1 MSRLLGR
8 AGTGNCW
15 PASPA
20 RRRKPIHRA
29 RSRWW
34 CPFPPGGS
42 TDAAARIMA
51 ERMRAPLGQPI
62 VIENVGGAGGSIGV
76 GRVARAAPD
85 GYTFD
90 IGQWDTHVGSIIYKL
105 DYDLE
110 KDFEPIALISNNP
123 QLMVAKKDLPAD
135 NLNDLVAWMKANPG
149 KINFVNQNAA
159 ANVTGVLFENLTKQK
174 VQFIPYRGAGPAM
187 TDLVSGTVD
196 LLVVQGAVALPQ
208 IRGGKIKALAN
219 LSPQRSASMPDI
231 PTADETGV
239 PGLYMSGWFGFFAP
253 KGTPKDVIARLN
265 AATVEALAD
274 PAIQKRFTEL
284 GLDVAPRAQQT
295 PEGLAAFQKVE
306 IDKWWPII
314 KAAGIGDAGAVR
326 AGTEATFGM
335 KMDGKTVLITG
346 STDGVGRYVAAR
358 LAAAGAKVLIHG
370 RDEERAKTLVD
381 EIGREGRGEAVF
393 YPADLSSLAGAR
405 QLAEAVTAEHKRLDV
420 FISNAGIGSRTSGPE
435 RRISADGHELR
446 FAVNYLS
453 GFLLALS
460 ACCRS

>member
-1 MSRLLGR
+1 MSRLLVALALAV
-8 AGTGNCW
+8 AGIVSAQAQSYPT
-15 PASPA
+15 
-20 RRRKPIHRA
+20 RPITLVV
-29 RSRWW
+29 
-34 CPFPPGGS
+34 PFPPGGS

-51 ERMRAPLGQPI
+51 ERMRAPLGQSI

-110 KDFEPIALISNNP
+110 KDFSPIALISTNP
-123 QLMVAKKDLPAD
+123 QLMVAKNGLPAN
-135 NLNDLVAWMKANPG
+135 NLGDLVTWMKANPG

-159 ANVTGVLFENLTKQK
+159 ANVTGVMFENLTKQK

-187 TDLVSGTVD
+187 TDLVAGEVD

-253 KGTPKDVIARLN
+253 KGTPKEIIAKLN

-295 PEGLAAFQKVE
+295 PEGLAAFQKTE

-314 KAAGIGDAGAVR
+314 KAAGIGVQA
-326 AGTEATFGM
+326 
-335 KMDGKTVLITG
+335 
-346 STDGVGRYVAAR
+346 
-358 LAAAGAKVLIHG
+358 
-370 RDEERAKTLVD
+370 
-381 EIGREGRGEAVF
+381 
-393 YPADLSSLAGAR
+393 
-405 QLAEAVTAEHKRLDV
+405 Q
-420 FISNAGIGSRTSGPE
+420 
-435 RRISADGHELR
+435 
-446 FAVNYLS
+446 
-453 GFLLALS
+453 
-460 ACCRS
+460 

>member
-1 MSRLLGR
+1 MRKLFAAAILAVVAGVTGAQAQTYPSR
-8 AGTGNCW
+8 
-15 PASPA
+15 
-20 RRRKPIHRA
+20 PITLVV
-29 RSRWW
+29 
-34 CPFPPGGS
+34 PFPPGGS

-51 ERMRAPLGQPI
+51 ERMRATLGQSV

-110 KDFEPIALISNNP
+110 KDFEPIGLISNNP
-123 QLMVAKKDLPAD
+123 QLMVAKNDLPAS
-135 NLNDLVAWMKANPG
+135 DLAELVTWMKANPG

-196 LLVVQGAVALPQ
+196 LVVVQGAIALPQ

-219 LSPQRSASMPDI
+219 LSAQRSASMPDI

-239 PGLYMSGWFGFFAP
+239 PGLYMSGWFGFFAAKRP
-253 KGTPKDVIARLN
+253 AEDVIARPN

-284 GLDVAPRAQQT
+284 GLDIAPLQQQT
-295 PEGLAAFQKVE
+295 PEGLAAFQKAE
-306 IDKWWPII
+306 IEKWWPII
-314 KAAGIGDAGAVR
+314 KTAGIGAQA
-326 AGTEATFGM
+326 
-335 KMDGKTVLITG
+335 
-346 STDGVGRYVAAR
+346 
-358 LAAAGAKVLIHG
+358 
-370 RDEERAKTLVD
+370 
-381 EIGREGRGEAVF
+381 
-393 YPADLSSLAGAR
+393 
-405 QLAEAVTAEHKRLDV
+405 Q
-420 FISNAGIGSRTSGPE
+420 
-435 RRISADGHELR
+435 
-446 FAVNYLS
+446 
-453 GFLLALS
+453 
-460 ACCRS
+460 

>member
-1 MSRLLGR
+1 MRKEPLVALALAILAGIAGAQAQTYPSR
-8 AGTGNCW
+8 
-15 PASPA
+15 
-20 RRRKPIHRA
+20 PITLVV
-29 RSRWW
+29 
-34 CPFPPGGS
+34 PFPPGGS

-110 KDFEPIALISNNP
+110 KDFAPIALISTNP
-123 QLMVAKKDLPAD
+123 QLMVAKNGLPAN
-135 NLNDLVAWMKANPG
+135 NLADLVTWMKGNPG

-219 LSPQRSASMPDI
+219 LSPKRSASMSDI

-239 PGLYMSGWFGFFAP
+239 PGLYMSGWFGFWAP
-253 KGTPKDVIARLN
+253 KGTPKEIIAKLN

-274 PAIQKRFTEL
+274 PALQKRFTEL
-284 GLDVAPRAQQT
+284 GLDIASREQQT
-295 PEGLAAFQKVE
+295 PEGLAAFQKTE

-314 KAAGIGDAGAVR
+314 KAAGIGAQA
-326 AGTEATFGM
+326 
-335 KMDGKTVLITG
+335 
-346 STDGVGRYVAAR
+346 
-358 LAAAGAKVLIHG
+358 
-370 RDEERAKTLVD
+370 
-381 EIGREGRGEAVF
+381 
-393 YPADLSSLAGAR
+393 
-405 QLAEAVTAEHKRLDV
+405 Q
-420 FISNAGIGSRTSGPE
+420 
-435 RRISADGHELR
+435 
-446 FAVNYLS
+446 
-453 GFLLALS
+453 
-460 ACCRS
+460 